1 MTKLYVFEFWLSGV
15 GAIKNIFYEAAK
27 WIQTASNFFCIETC
41 VYPLIKVEFGET
53 VAVMCIELYKQ
64 NMKQKRAAASLLKID
79 DDSNTMHFTFIAL
92 WLCLCFLGGIRYEET
107 YKYFFTTIST

>member
-1 MTKLYVFEFWLSGV
+1 MSEKSSFDIKAISLVLQLNSDLQKLFEF
-15 GAIKNIFYEAAK
+15 K
-27 WIQTASNFFCIETC
+27 
-41 VYPLIKVEFGET
+41 ET